1 MTKLNLNIGW
11 TFLELSKVKIIRN
24 EMIFENI
31 LSIDDEG
38 YYFRVW
44 RNDLEIIKY
53 VKKEFIYK
61 YVRQYN
67 RNCLTFLKNLKKL
80 KQMEYNHA

>member
-1 MTKLNLNIGW
+1 MTKLNLNIGR
-11 TFLELSKVKIIRN
+11 TFIEISEVKIIRN
-24 EMIFENI
+24 ETVCDWI
-31 LSIDDEG
+31 LCIDDVDE
-38 YYFRVW
+38 FVRVY
-44 RNDLEIIKY
+44 RQDIDGIRL

-67 RNCLTFLKNLKKL
+67 RICFVFLNRLEKL